1 MVVIMPHR
9 SELLKFFGLTYAMS
23 WVLWTLVALIPP
35 GTPLRA
41 AMFLPGTFAPA
52 LVALWLAPRPQ
63 ELIDRVLQWR
73 VPGRWY
79 VFALGYLAA
88 AELAAGTVYPIVS
101 GFWPALEPGPWLLFV
116 GGIRVSA
123 RIHDDEEM
131 GWR

>member
-1 MVVIMPHR
+1 MSHR

-63 ELIDRVLQWR
+63 ELIDRVLLWR
-73 VPGRWY
+73 VPSRWY

-88 AELAAGTVYPIVS
+88 VKLAAAIVYRIVA
-101 GFWPALEPGPWLLFV
+101 GFWPTLEPGPWLLFV
-116 GGIRVSA
+116 GGILV
-123 RIHDDEEM
+123 
-131 GWR
+131 

>member
-73 VPGRWY
+73 VPGQIGRASCREREGIGDGAVLRWY
-79 VFALGYLAA
+79 RKFAAC
-88 AELAAGTVYPIVS
+88 TVVY
-101 GFWPALEPGPWLLFV
+101 ET
-116 GGIRVSA
+116 
-123 RIHDDEEM
+123 
-131 GWR
+131 

>member
-52 LVALWLAPRPQ
+52 PVALWLAPRPQ

-73 VPGRWY
+73 GPGRRDL
-79 VFALGYLAA
+79 FPLGYLGAVK
-88 AELAAGTVYPIVS
+88 LAAGIVYRVGS
-101 GFWPALEPGPWLLFV
+101 GFWPLLV
-116 GGIRVSA
+116 P
-123 RIHDDEEM
+123 
-131 GWR
+131 